1 MKKIA
6 LLLTVLLSVQFSS
19 VNAQSQIDIDGV
31 IVPRTITVQNKILT
45 LNGVGGRS
53 KMWVEVYVQ
62 ALYLTK
68 LSPDAKYIIESDTE
82 MAVRIHI
89 TSSLVS
95 SGKLTRNFN
104 SGFEKSAGTNF
115 NKLKP
120 KIEAFKSM
128 LSDDIVKDDVFNLFY
143 NPIDTSVWVYKND
156 VLKGKVAGMDF
167 KKALFGIW
175 LSDNPVDEVLKKS
188 LLGIYK

>member
-31 IVPRTITVQNKILT
+31 IVPRTITVQNKTLT